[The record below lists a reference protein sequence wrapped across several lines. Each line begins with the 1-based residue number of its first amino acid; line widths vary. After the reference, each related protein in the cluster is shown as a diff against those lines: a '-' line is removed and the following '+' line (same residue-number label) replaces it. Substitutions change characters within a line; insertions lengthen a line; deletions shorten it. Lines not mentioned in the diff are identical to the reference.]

1 MSYLNILFWDYICY
15 NFLSFFIY
23 TVLGKA
29 NQKKKKIEI
38 PVTVCPSKSTKLNF
52 IINKT
57 VYL

>member
-29 NQKKKKIEI
+29 NQKKKKKNWD
-38 PVTVCPSKSTKLNF
+38 PCYSVSQ
-52 IINKT
+52 
-57 VYL
+57 